1 MEHKLNDREVSQNII
16 RRGIISHNLS
26 DLKLKN
32 IKEINSKKYELYKNI
47 DEKDRF
53 YTNTKKVLD
62 KQEIKEFYRLAKEC
76 YKNANIEY
84 DETLETYEESWLPC
98 YHFSENNRHK
108 HKTIEISNFGRVKV
122 DSEVK
127 AQVELEKDSGELHI
141 EEFGSTR
148 KVWTLVAETWI
159 KKPVMG
165 CDFDVH
171 HLSNNGYDQRPENL
185 IWLRRCEHKVIHPF
199 MRHCKNCNYPEHK
212 I

>member
-1 MEHKLNDREVSQNII
+1 MEKKLNDREVSQNII
-16 RRGIISHNLS
+16 GREIINHNLS
-26 DLKLKN
+26 DLKLKT
-32 IKEINSKKYELYKNI
+32 KEINDKKYELYKNI

-62 KQEIKEFYRLAKEC
+62 IQDINQFYRLAKES

-98 YHFSENNRHK
+98 NHFSENNRHK

-122 DSEVK
+122 DSKIK
-127 AQVELEKDSGELHI
+127 AQVELKRDSGYLHV
-141 EEFGSTR
+141 EEFGSTL

-159 KKPVMG
+159 KKPEMNCVHE
-165 CDFDVH
+165 VH

-185 IWLRRCEHKVIHPF
+185 IWLSSSDHKFIHS
-199 MRHCKNCNYPEHK
+199 N
-212 I
+212 